1 MLLGRC
7 QPNAPP
13 DPNSTTF
20 RRPVAPKPANE
31 GAFAMT
37 ETLETSNLLIT
48 TRPRAFEA
56 LPVLISIPNLAT
68 SGRGA
73 RPKVRRRR
81 LRREVRVAGYVLL
94 AILPASMALV
104 AFGGER
110 PPTMAAGLTVER
122 RGDSADHSIA
132 PRPTPSISLEP
143 LEPMVVTVHRELEA
157 PVILPGYLLPAD
169 TSEESSDG
177 GH

>member
-1 MLLGRC
+1 
-7 QPNAPP
+7 
-13 DPNSTTF
+13 
-20 RRPVAPKPANE
+20 
-31 GAFAMT
+31 MT
-37 ETLETSNLLIT
+37 QTLETSNLLIT

-104 AFGGER
+104 AFAGER
-110 PPTMAAGLTVER
+110 LPTMAAGLTVER
-122 RGDSADHSIA
+122 RDASAETATA
-132 PRPTPSISLEP
+132 PRSAGVISLEP
-143 LEPMVVTVHRELEA
+143 LEPVVVTVHRELEA
-157 PVILPGYLLPAD
+157 PVTLPGYLLPAD
-169 TSEESSDG
+169 TPEESSDG